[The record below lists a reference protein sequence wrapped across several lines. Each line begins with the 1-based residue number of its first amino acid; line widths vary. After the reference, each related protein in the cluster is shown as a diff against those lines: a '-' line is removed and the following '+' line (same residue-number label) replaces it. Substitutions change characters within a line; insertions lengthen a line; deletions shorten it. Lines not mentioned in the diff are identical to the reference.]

1 MPELPDVEV
10 LRRYCEA
17 TSLHQEVR
25 SVRVN
30 SRLILGETSP
40 SDLQT
45 GLQGRTFE
53 DTGRHGKYL
62 LVELDNGR
70 WLVMHFGMTG
80 SLKYFSK
87 ADRKPENTELLFAF
101 GNGSHLAYI
110 TTRKLGEIRLE
121 GDAEAFIEEK
131 ALGPDVLDS
140 SFDFEAFQRALAG
153 RRAMIKSTLMNQ
165 QIMAGIGNVYSDEI
179 LFQAGIHPRTPVDE
193 LPTEAR
199 KKIFHAMQDVLRTAI
214 DHQADPEE
222 FPDTYIILHR
232 HKEGRCPRCGGEV
245 KRVEVS
251 GRGAYYCPRRQGK
264 EAN

>member
-1 MPELPDVEV
+1 VPELPDVEV

-53 DTGRHGKYL
+53 DTERHGKYL

-80 SLKYFSK
+80 SLKYVSK

-101 GNGSHLAYI
+101 SNGSRLAYL
-110 TTRKLGEIRLE
+110 TTRKLGEIRLV
-121 GDAEAFIEEK
+121 GDAEVFIEEK
-131 ALGPDVLDS
+131 DLGPDVLDS
-140 SFDFEAFQRALAG
+140 SFDFEAFQRAIAG

-179 LFQAGIHPRTPVDE
+179 LFQAGIYPRTPVDE
-193 LPTEAR
+193 LSGKA
-199 KKIFHAMQDVLRTAI
+199 KKKVFHTMQDVLRTAI
-214 DHQADPEE
+214 DNQADPED
-222 FPDTYIILHR
+222 FPETYIIPHR
-232 HKEGRCPRCGGEV
+232 HKEGTCPRCGGEV
-245 KRVEVS
+245 KQVEVS